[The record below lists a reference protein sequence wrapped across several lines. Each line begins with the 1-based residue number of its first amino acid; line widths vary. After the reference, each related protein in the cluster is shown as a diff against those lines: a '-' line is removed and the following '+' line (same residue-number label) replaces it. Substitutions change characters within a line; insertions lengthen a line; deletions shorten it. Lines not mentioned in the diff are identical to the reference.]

1 MIYMKDMFSKFLEL
15 MHEFEIN
22 NVDYILIGGM
32 AINIHGFARNTED
45 IDLFINPIE
54 KNVNNLRIA
63 MINVFQDDDIHEIT
77 GEELGKYAVIRYGTE
92 DDFYI
97 DIISRI
103 GEKFS
108 FNDLQYEEK
117 IIEGIRIKVADIKTL
132 YKLKENTYR
141 EIDQLDIKFLKSK
154 MGN

>member
-1 MIYMKDMFSKFLEL
+1 MKDMFSKFLEL

>member
-1 MIYMKDMFSKFLEL
+1 MNKQCGLHSYR
-15 MHEFEIN
+15 
-22 NVDYILIGGM
+22 GM

-92 DDFYI
+92 DDFLHRHYFKN
-97 DIISRI
+97 R
-103 GEKFS
+103 
-108 FNDLQYEEK
+108 
-117 IIEGIRIKVADIKTL
+117 RKV
-132 YKLKENTYR
+132 
-141 EIDQLDIKFLKSK
+141 FF
-154 MGN
+154 